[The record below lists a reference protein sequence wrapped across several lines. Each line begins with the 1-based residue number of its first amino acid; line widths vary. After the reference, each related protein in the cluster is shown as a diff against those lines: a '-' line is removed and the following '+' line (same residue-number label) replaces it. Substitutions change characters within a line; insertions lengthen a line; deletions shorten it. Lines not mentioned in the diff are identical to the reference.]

1 MYNGMVNRAI
11 PPTTPRHGAT
21 QGDYPMSTKTVTI
34 AGHSFD
40 LNAPYS
46 AGHVVTEAEA
56 KTLNQ
61 TRHENVRNN
70 LAKAVKELIEAGKM
84 DEAKAK
90 VAEYDAS
97 YEFTMASVGG
107 GATRLD
113 PVEREA
119 RAIAK
124 ELVRAHLA
132 KTNRTFKTVPEGMT
146 AEAWAEKVEANIASV
161 AASENVMKEAR
172 KAVAAKGKRLES
184 LASELDLG

>member
-1 MYNGMVNRAI
+1 
-11 PPTTPRHGAT
+11 
-21 QGDYPMSTKTVTI
+21 MSTKSVTI
-34 AGHSFD
+34 AGHAFD
-40 LNAPYS
+40 LAAPYV

-70 LAKAVKELIEAGKM
+70 LAKAIKELVEAGKM
-84 DEAKAK
+84 DEALAK
-90 VAEYDAS
+90 VREYDGA
-97 YEFTMASVGG
+97 YEFTLATVGS
-107 GATRLD
+107 TQKLD

-132 KTNRTFKTVPEGMT
+132 KTNRTFKTVPEGMSQEDWD
-146 AEAWAEKVEANIASV
+146 AKVKANIESV
-161 AASENVMKEAR
+161 AASENVLKEAR